1 MAEAVR
7 LEFDRCPSSLP
18 AYGRAF
24 LGRRPARLAEGR
36 SIPRIEAS
44 LSDVRVDP
52 DQLSE
57 YAEVCGFP
65 HAESL
70 PATFPHILAMPLHIR
85 ILTHGNFPL
94 RPLGLI
100 HIRNSITQYRD
111 IAAREALA
119 IECWVDG
126 HRDTEKG
133 NEFDMMTRV
142 RVGEEVVWEEA
153 STFLSRGPRRRKG
166 ARGSENLAACP
177 REVCRVTS
185 WAVDPDI
192 GRRYAAVSGD
202 YNPIHLFRASAK
214 LFGFPNAI
222 AHGMW
227 SLARCVAEMGECV
240 PNYPRRVD
248 CEFKGPILLPA
259 WVILEHCTACGS
271 REFEL
276 CDSRTE
282 RLHIVGRVVPL
293 EE

>member
-1 MAEAVR
+1 M
-7 LEFDRCPSSLP
+7 
-18 AYGRAF
+18 
-24 LGRRPARLAEGR
+24 LAEGQ

-44 LSDVRVDP
+44 LCDVRIDSEL
-52 DQLSE
+52 LSE

-65 HAESL
+65 KGGSV
-70 PATFPHILAMPLHIR
+70 PPTFPHILAMPLHIR
-85 ILTHGNFPL
+85 ILTHGNFPV

-100 HIRNSITQYRD
+100 HIRNKITQYRE
-111 IAAREALA
+111 ISERETLA
-119 IECWVDG
+119 IECWVEG
-126 HRDTEKG
+126 HRNTEKG

-142 RVGEEVVWEEA
+142 KAGEELLWEEA
-153 STFLSRGPRRRKG
+153 STFLARGPRRRKG
-166 ARGSENLAACP
+166 GRGSENLANGP

-214 LFGFPNAI
+214 LFGFPTAI

-227 SLARCVAEMGECV
+227 SLARCTAEMSQCL
-240 PNYPRRVD
+240 PNFPHRIE

-259 WVILEHCTACGS
+259 WVILEHCASCGD

-276 CDSRTE
+276 CDSKTE
-282 RLHIVGRVVPL
+282 RLHIVGRVIPL